1 MDTTKIFSNQEKSI
15 TIQFVK
21 DWENSGKYLHSIEV
35 VNPLVYG
42 CINNNFLIW
51 GISKAIRHFI
61 GFLDYSKEIEFAVYE
76 NICGLRLC
84 SGKVYTTEKGIRF
97 ITY

>member
-1 MDTTKIFSNQEKSI
+1 MDTTQIFSNQQKSV

-21 DWENSGKYLHSIEV
+21 DWENNGYLHTIEI

-42 CINNNFLIW
+42 CINHNFLIW
-51 GISKAIRHFI
+51 SIRKAICHFI
-61 GFLDYSKEIEFAVYE
+61 GFLDYSKDVEFVVYE
-76 NICGLRLC
+76 NICGIRLC